1 MQSKFKKL
9 FAVLI
14 LTGAVLAFCSPG
26 FAGDRAFWDEASQ
39 TYKIGSTAD
48 FLGINW
54 TLWKTDGEYAYVIV
68 TEPIKKNRYDTQF
81 LVHNFDYKAN
91 RYQSSE
97 IRKLVRTSGSSLE
110 NTMMEYD
117 PEWSWSGYVGTGK
130 SSKMTWEQIN
140 GGEDRRAVS
149 NEYIAQHYMWDVGIT
164 SDKLFLLS
172 TDEAKELPQNVRTI
186 GVRWWLRS
194 PRPNPN
200 LKTEAMYVDVDGD
213 MEEFT
218 YVSDECCVRPALQIS
233 LKSPLF
239 TGNDAPGYDRGVK
252 PAGQDGAEEQGK
264 QEEQKAVWKV
274 GGEWNYTI
282 TLPEFTDTFDGVPVK
297 ISAEQTGIITI
308 TAADSEKEAGK
319 ERIAGGAVESV
330 RSSLKYELPD
340 GTVETF
346 SSYFE
351 GPMDLGEKFKKDP
364 YNPGEE
370 VSFTA
375 PLYYDTHEGEQ
386 QIVGFVSARYSQTE
400 ENKFEGT
407 VTLSKTPGGT
417 PIASGIFEAAKRSK
431 DSSSGCNAGF
441 GALALLG
448 VLGMFYRKK
457 K

>member
-1 MQSKFKKL
+1 MQSKLKKL

-14 LTGAVLAFCSPG
+14 LTGAVLAFCSPAMARFSEVG
-26 FAGDRAFWDEASQ
+26 DTINFAGYNWILYKKDANSGYLIAKGAINDTPFKADGSSNKYNESDLRKKVNECERIMRNYTGPQLTWDCVN
-39 TYKIGSTAD
+39 GTAD
-48 FLGINW
+48 GKNYIE
-54 TLWKTDGEYAYVIV
+54 KHDM
-68 TEPIKKNRYDTQF
+68 TEKDRNPGF
-81 LVHNFDYKAN
+81 
-91 RYQSSE
+91 SSM
-97 IRKLVRTSGSSLE
+97 
-110 NTMMEYD
+110 NEYD
-117 PEWSWSGYVGTGK
+117 DLLYVLSFYEAAEAFEARK
-130 SSKMTWEQIN
+130 VRSHFQ
-140 GGEDRRAVS
+140 EDG
-149 NEYIAQHYMWDVGIT
+149 NDVLG
-164 SDKLFLLS
+164 
-172 TDEAKELPQNVRTI
+172 
-186 GVRWWLRS
+186 WLRS
-194 PRPNPN
+194 TNPKST
-200 LKTEAMYVDVDGD
+200 KTGCYVLADQTGTRGSARDSFD
-213 MEEFT
+213 LE
-218 YVSDECCVRPALQIS
+218 YVIKYRVETNGIACPALQIS
-233 LKSPLF
+233 LDSPIF
-239 TGNDAPGYDRGVK
+239 TKTDGQSDSGEVK
-252 PAGQDGAEEQGK
+252 PFNPINPHGEEEQGK

-297 ISAEQTGIITI
+297 ISAEQTGNITI

-375 PLYYDTHEGEQ
+375 PLYYDTHEGKQ
-386 QIVGFVSARYSQTE
+386 QIVGYMTATYSQTK

-441 GALALLG
+441 GAFALLG

-457 K
+457 